1 MENVNKFR
9 ENLLNEICSELFEA
23 EYIKKDVK
31 QIMNYDLDSQFAA
44 DLRNK
49 SLEEFK
55 ARFLQE
61 TDQLHEKIELS
72 DRMDILKK
80 AKKSEELSAE
90 GMWQKEETVEGVR
103 KLTYTSRRQVLL
115 DYKQKLQETKEALA
129 AELEEALVE
138 HYRHQGAS
146 TEDHSDVGSL

>member
-31 QIMNYDLDSQFAA
+31 QIMNYDLNSQFAA